1 MISFILSMLLI
12 LTSSPILNQT
22 VFLHTA
28 IEQPYTEIS
37 FPYSLGPK
45 LTAQSA
51 LVVDLESNEV
61 LFEKNSQAILPIAS
75 ITKLM
80 TALIFLENKTKLWDD
95 IITVEQRDL
104 IIQRESPYTGKIEVK
119 TESSLEPVGL
129 DIEAGDRLSVHDIFY
144 GGLIKSANNAINI
157 LVRLTRI
164 DSGKTFVDLMN
175 EKARELEMNNTHFVE
190 PTGLSPKN
198 YSTAQDLVK
207 LIRAAVA
214 REEII
219 QAIGN
224 RVYDLTITEKNG
236 AIRYERIYSTNKLL
250 GSFVDLVGAKTGY
263 LDESG
268 YCFAGLSEYN
278 NRKLAVIILGA
289 ASDYDRFQ
297 EVKSLLWWSVNQ
309 ERNE

>member
-12 LTSSPILNQT
+12 LTSSPVLNQT
-22 VFLHTA
+22 VFLHNS
-28 IEQPYTEIS
+28 IEQDIRREIT

-51 LVVDLESNEV
+51 LVVDLESDIE
-61 LFEKNSQAILPIAS
+61 LFSKNSHAVLPIAS

-80 TALIFLENKTKLWDD
+80 TVLVFLENKIKEWDEVVVVD
-95 IITVEQRDL
+95 SNDL
-104 IIQRESPYTGKIEVK
+104 IIQKESPYTGRLEEKIQS
-119 TESSLEPVGL
+119 TLEPAGL
-129 DIEAGDRLSVHDIFY
+129 DIEVGDRLAVHDIFY
-144 GGLIKSANNAINI
+144 GGLIKSANNAIKI
-157 LVRLTRI
+157 LTRLTYV
-164 DSGKTFVDLMN
+164 DGGKTFVDLMN
-175 EKARELEMNNTHFVE
+175 EKAHEFKMNNTHFVE

-207 LIRAAVA
+207 LIREAMKHD
-214 REEII
+214 EIK
-219 QAIGN
+219 QAMSNKIYDVTIVGVDGKKRYQ
-224 RVYDLTITEKNG
+224 RV
-236 AIRYERIYSTNKLL
+236 YSTNKLL
-250 GSFVDLVGAKTGY
+250 GSFVNLVGAKTGY

-297 EVKSLLWWSVNQ
+297 EVKSLLWWTSSP
-309 ERNE
+309 